1 VTVRALSLP
10 HVRVRA
16 RRGTSV
22 GRGATP
28 PADSTTRTAARR
40 PRAGPRRG
48 TYTVRA
54 RARAPVRVRGPRF
67 GAWVYWVPGGGLPA
81 TSAAGMVA
89 EVAQDRTALLRA
101 QAALGPGRPLAPDPG
116 PDPGLVLVHDLSLA
130 LVLVHDPARGPAPR
144 HTPRIPGDA
153 LGLDPTAGA
162 VEAIVGMISGTAGRA
177 RPIPRTHDGRR
188 NLTSRPYICY
198 ALKMFT
204 G

>member
-1 VTVRALSLP
+1 MTVRALSLP
-10 HVRVRA
+10 HVRV

-40 PRAGPRRG
+40 PRAGPRHG
-48 TYTVRA
+48 TYTV

-81 TSAAGMVA
+81 TSAAGTVA
-89 EVAQDRTALLRA
+89 GVAQDRTALLRA
-101 QAALGPGRPLAPDPG
+101 QAALGPGRPLGPDPG
-116 PDPGLVLVHDLSLA
+116 PGLVLVHDLSLA
-130 LVLVHDPARGPAPR
+130 LVLVHDPARVRAPR
-144 HTPRIPGDA
+144 RTLRIPGGA
-153 LGLDPTAGA
+153 LGPDPTAGA
-162 VEAIVGMISGTAGRA
+162 VGAIVGMISGTADLA